1 MSAERLAEK
10 GSRIELDIEKLS
22 YGGRGIGR
30 LEGLTVFVDQVSPGE
45 RVAARVFRRKKNHA
59 EARLLEVL
67 RPSPR
72 RRNPPCPLFGQCG
85 GCTWQHIA
93 YEEQLAAKQEIV
105 RESIEHIGGL
115 RDIPIR
121 PIVPSPR
128 PWHYR
133 NKMEFTFGSDERGNL
148 CCGFHEPERWQNV
161 LDVRRCWLHPE
172 AFNEVLEQTRAWAVR
187 HHLDAHDPRSHS
199 GYLRHLVIRGSEA
212 DGGILALL
220 LTGNS
225 EDRGITDLHDVLRRS
240 CPSLAGFLW
249 GVNSSLSDVARPDK
263 ILRTWGETALTDRIG
278 NLEFRISSTS
288 FFQTNTLGAGRLYE
302 VARQALEL
310 DGTQT
315 LLDAYCGTG
324 TVGIFCA
331 DACREVWGLELL
343 KEAVWDA
350 RENAARNS
358 IANARFLAG
367 DIKVT
372 LPLLLGGPI
381 GRVDRLVVDPP
392 RGGMEKK
399 ALAHLLALRAPILVY
414 ISCNPTTLGRD
425 LQVITESGYAVECIT
440 PVDMFPQTYHIEAV
454 AQCRLLAV

>member
-22 YGGRGIGR
+22 YGGRGVGR

-67 RPSPR
+67 RPSAR
-72 RRNPPCPLFGQCG
+72 RCNPPCPLFGQCG
-85 GCTWQHIA
+85 GCSWQHIA
-93 YEEQLAAKQEIV
+93 YEEQLAAKHEIV

-115 RDIPIR
+115 RNVPIH

-133 NKMEFTFGSDERGNL
+133 NKMEFTFGGDERGNIR
-148 CCGFHEPERWQNV
+148 CGFHEPERWQNV

-172 AFNEVLEQTRAWAVR
+172 AFDTLLEQTRAWAVR
-187 HHLDAHDPRSHS
+187 NRLDAHDPRSHS
-199 GYLRHLVIRGSEA
+199 GYLRHLVVRGSEA
-212 DGGILALL
+212 DGSLLVML
-220 LTGNS
+220 LTGDS
-225 EDRGITDLHDVLRRS
+225 EDRAIAGLYDDLRRA
-240 CPSLAGFLW
+240 CPSLVGFLW
-249 GVNSSLSDVARPDK
+249 GVNASLSDIARPEQ
-263 ILRTWGETALTDRIG
+263 ILRSWGETSLTDRIG
-278 NLEFRISSTS
+278 NLEFRISCTS
-288 FFQTNTLGAGRLYE
+288 FFQTNTLGAARLYE
-302 VARQALEL
+302 TARQALEL

-324 TVGIFCA
+324 TVGIYCA

-358 IANARFLAG
+358 IANTRFLAG
-367 DIKVT
+367 DIKVS
-372 LPLLLGGPI
+372 LPLLLAGPV
-381 GRVDRLVVDPP
+381 GRFDRLVVDPP

-399 ALAHLLALRAPILVY
+399 ALAHLLAIRAPILVY
-414 ISCNPTTLGRD
+414 VSCNPTTLGRD
-425 LQVITESGYAVECIT
+425 LQVITEAGYGIESIT

-454 AQCRLLAV
+454 AKCRLHTP